1 MKTRAK
7 LFSIFQKFHT
17 EICTQFSTSIR
28 ILRSDNAKEYFSM
41 SFSSFMSS
49 HGILHQSSYA
59 YTPQQ
64 NVVAGRKNHHLV
76 ETART
81 LLLHHKV
88 PQRFYGDAIL
98 TACYLINRM
107 SSSVLHDQIPHSVLL
122 PNQPLFCPPPRVF
135 DRVYFVHILTPGQ
148 DKLSAKATKCVFL
161 GYSRLQRG
169 YRCYSPDINRYFI
182 SVDVTFFEDSSF
194 FSSTTRPFVP
204 DVLSIP
210 LLTYS

>member
-1 MKTRAK
+1 M
-7 LFSIFQKFHT
+7 
-17 EICTQFSTSIR
+17 
-28 ILRSDNAKEYFSM
+28 
-41 SFSSFMSS
+41 
-49 HGILHQSSYA
+49 
-59 YTPQQ
+59 
-64 NVVAGRKNHHLV
+64 AGRKNHHLV

-107 SSSVLHDQIPHSVLL
+107 SSSVIHDQIPHSVLL
-122 PNQPLFCPPPRVF
+122 PNQPLFCLLPRVF
-135 DRVYFVHILTPGQ
+135 DRVYFAHILTPGQ

-194 FSSTTRPFVP
+194 FSSTAHLFVP
-204 DVLSIP
+204 DVLSIHLVLPTPDFPTPPTNAMTQP
-210 LLTYS
+210 LQVYTRHPCPPTGPLVDSSSKS